1 MISYR
6 KADVLARRDAPFFH
20 PIEAAPPQ
28 EVTRIREAGL
38 RAQLAYLSKASPFYR
53 QKFAAAGIGFDDIR
67 TIADLAAVPF
77 TTKQDLRES
86 LRAAPPFGL
95 HLAAPVQDIVQ
106 MQASSGTTGRPSYVA
121 LTEADAAT
129 WQESEARGLFAC
141 GVRPGD
147 FTLHAFSMSKGF
159 VGGLPVFQAVQY
171 MGGVDIPVG
180 ADGGVDRLLTAC
192 HDLKPRAV
200 LGAPNFLIY
209 LAEAAQAI
217 LGQPAAAFGV
227 QRLVVGGEPGGG
239 IPSVRDKLSGLWG
252 ATVCEL
258 MGGTDIGCI
267 FWGECDHQRGM
278 HMVAPDYVLVEL
290 IDPESGAVVDMREG
304 ARGELVY
311 TALERQASP
320 LVRFRSGDHVV
331 VTGTSCP
338 CGRTGPMIRCF
349 GRTDD
354 MLIVRGVNVFPSAI
368 QDIIGAMQPD
378 TTGTVRVLA
387 DFEGHTTQR
396 NLKILVERGYSFPVE
411 AAAELKARIET
422 RIRSALTI
430 KVDARIVAPD
440 SFEKP
445 GAKKVALVL
454 REDPGIAAENP
465 A

>member
-1 MISYR
+1 MIVYR
-6 KADVLARRDAPFFH
+6 KADVFSRRDAAYFH
-20 PIEAAPPQ
+20 PIEAAPQKELAKIQ
-28 EVTRIREAGL
+28 EERL
-38 RAQLAYLSKASPFYR
+38 RAQLSYLGGASAFYR
-53 QKFAAAGIGFDDIR
+53 QKFASAGIRFDDIR
-67 TIADLAAVPF
+67 TIADLAKVPF
-77 TTKQDLRES
+77 TSKQDLRDS
-86 LRAAPPFGL
+86 LKAAPPFGL
-95 HLAAPVQDIVQ
+95 HLAAPMRNIVQ
-106 MQASSGTTGRPSYVA
+106 MQASSGTTGNPSYIA
-121 LTEADAAT
+121 MTESDAAT
-129 WQESEARGLFAC
+129 WQESQARGLFAC

-159 VGGLPVFQAVQY
+159 VGGVPVFQAVQY
-171 MGGVDIPVG
+171 MGAVDIPVG
-180 ADGGVDRLLTAC
+180 ADGGVDRLLNAC
-192 HDLKPRAV
+192 HDLKPRVV

-209 LAEAAQAI
+209 LAEAVQQI
-217 LGQPAAAFGV
+217 RHHPATAFGV

-239 IPSVRDKLSGLWG
+239 IPSVREKLSALWG
-252 ATVCEL
+252 AKVCEL

-267 FWGECDHQRGM
+267 FWAECDYQQGM

-290 IDPESGAVVDMREG
+290 IDPESGAVLNMTDS

-311 TALERQASP
+311 TALDRQASP

-368 QDIIGAMQPD
+368 QDIVGAMQPD

-387 DFEGHTTQR
+387 DFHGHTTQK
-396 NLKILVERGYSFPVE
+396 NLKILVERGYSYPVG
-411 AAAELKARIET
+411 AAADLKARIET
-422 RIRSALTI
+422 RIRNALSI
-430 KVDARIVAPD
+430 KVDAQIVAPD

-454 REDPGIAAENP
+454 RENPGLWAET
-465 A
+465 